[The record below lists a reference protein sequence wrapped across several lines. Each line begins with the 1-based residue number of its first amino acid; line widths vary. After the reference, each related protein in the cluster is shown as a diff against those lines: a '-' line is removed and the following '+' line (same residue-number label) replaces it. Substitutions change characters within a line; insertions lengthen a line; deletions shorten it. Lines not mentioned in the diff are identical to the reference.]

1 MELTKLQDSISI
13 LITLQAATSKCL
25 DVIKKEKADKQSV
38 IYAFVD
44 SQLILLANSFIDEW
58 DNLGKLVGVQRVL
71 KVRKV
76 ASPFTKRINKWSDLG
91 LLRNTLVAHGF
102 RKKGENI
109 LVGGY
114 EAELNIP
121 NSFPDRILLCGCI
134 FCATQILIAEF
145 TTEYNEVIAHLKT
158 IEKPRI
164 RKGIE
169 TEAEAKKELDEL
181 IALSE
186 SVRSNIES

>member
-1 MELTKLQDSISI
+1 VELTKLQDSISI
-13 LITLQAATSKCL
+13 LITLQAASTECL
-25 DVIKKEKADKQSV
+25 NVIKKEKANKQS
-38 IYAFVD
+38 IIHAFAD
-44 SQLILLANSFIDEW
+44 SQLILLANSFMDEW
-58 DNLGKLVGVQRVL
+58 DNLGKLVGDQRVL
-71 KVRKV
+71 KVLKV

-121 NSFPDRILLCGCI
+121 NSFPDRMLLCGCI

-145 TTEYNEVIAHLKT
+145 TTEYNQLIAHLKT
-158 IEKPRI
+158 VEKPRI
-164 RKGIE
+164 RKGIA

-181 IALSE
+181 IGLSV
-186 SVRSNIES
+186 SVRSTIEG